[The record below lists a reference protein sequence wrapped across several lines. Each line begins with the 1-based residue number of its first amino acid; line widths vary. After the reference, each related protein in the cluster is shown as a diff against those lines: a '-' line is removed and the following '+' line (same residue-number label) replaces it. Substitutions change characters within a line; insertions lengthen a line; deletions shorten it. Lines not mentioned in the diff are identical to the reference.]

1 MKEETIY
8 TQWKENR
15 RQVPVPERFVVG
27 VMAKI
32 ENQVKKQGYEL
43 PVGLTDIHNRLMQWS
58 AAAGL
63 VLLGLF
69 RIFYIAANLLR
80 TNQLM
85 PF

>member
-1 MKEETIY
+1 MKKETLY
-8 TQWKENR
+8 TQWKEHR
-15 RQVPVPERFVVG
+15 RQVPVPGHFAVD

-32 ENQVKKQGYEL
+32 ESKAHKEEYEL
-43 PVGLTDIHNRLMQWS
+43 PAGLTDIHNRLMQWS

-80 TNQLM
+80 ANQLL
-85 PF
+85 P